1 MDAIAAS
8 ARIVEILEASANT
21 TGSHSLQLSEKT
33 LDIHFEQLK
42 FSYAERPALNGVNFE
57 IRDGERVALVGP
69 SGSGKTTLS
78 NLLLG
83 FIEAEQGRVLVNGH
97 DLNNIDLAW
106 WRQQLAWIPQRPRLF
121 YGSVRDNVTLGM
133 PHASADAVRHALNQA
148 QAMEFVER
156 LPRGMDTIVGE
167 GGQGLSGGQVQ
178 RLALARAFLRDA
190 RLLILDEPTAH
201 LDRHSE
207 VLIQQAIQKL
217 SAGRSVLTVAHRLN
231 TIEQADRIVV
241 LQQGQVVQQGSHQQ
255 LVTEPGLY
263 QQMLSAH
270 GVAS

>member
-1 MDAIAAS
+1 
-8 ARIVEILEASANT
+8 
-21 TGSHSLQLSEKT
+21 
-33 LDIHFEQLK
+33 
-42 FSYAERPALNGVNFE
+42 
-57 IRDGERVALVGP
+57 
-69 SGSGKTTLS
+69 
-78 NLLLG
+78 
-83 FIEAEQGRVLVNGH
+83 
-97 DLNNIDLAW
+97 
-106 WRQQLAWIPQRPRLF
+106 
-121 YGSVRDNVTLGM
+121 
-133 PHASADAVRHALNQA
+133 
-148 QAMEFVER
+148 
-156 LPRGMDTIVGE
+156 
-167 GGQGLSGGQVQ
+167 
-178 RLALARAFLRDA
+178 
-190 RLLILDEPTAH
+190 LILDEPTAH